1 MNSLVLQTRSAGQEQ
16 LPGLWFMAAG
26 TVSVAAT
33 SSVPGPQLPGH
44 GIQQYAQLLMPI
56 DPQITQIEVMDA
68 N

>member
-1 MNSLVLQTRSAGQEQ
+1 MNSLLLQTSSAGQEQ
-16 LPGLWFMAAG
+16 LPGRVFMAAG

-56 DPQITQIEVMDA
+56 DSEITQIEAMDA